1 MLWLAA
7 AAAIGTLEE
16 DFGTLVEERSLHLDK
31 SAANMW
37 RLYVPSISV
46 TAVNGQTFGDQAR
59 DIASAEGWSLEG
71 KSVAR
76 GDTSIFIGEEADH
89 TCGVLE
95 IDNGNW
101 KDEALLMS
109 GTGERLL
116 DVDVKLVAG
125 DRHTTLCPC
134 AVGHECVSVGD
145 LPPLCLA
152 VKPVVVSDSSW
163 LVIGLTLTAITVL
176 VYHIWR

>member
-71 KSVAR
+71 SR
-76 GDTSIFIGEEADH
+76 WQ
-89 TCGVLE
+89 GVIQAFLSA
-95 IDNGNW
+95 
-101 KDEALLMS
+101 KRQTTRAAS
-109 GTGERLL
+109 SRSTTATGRM
-116 DVDVKLVAG
+116 KL
-125 DRHTTLCPC
+125 C
-134 AVGHECVSVGD
+134 
-145 LPPLCLA
+145 
-152 VKPVVVSDSSW
+152 
-163 LVIGLTLTAITVL
+163 
-176 VYHIWR
+176 